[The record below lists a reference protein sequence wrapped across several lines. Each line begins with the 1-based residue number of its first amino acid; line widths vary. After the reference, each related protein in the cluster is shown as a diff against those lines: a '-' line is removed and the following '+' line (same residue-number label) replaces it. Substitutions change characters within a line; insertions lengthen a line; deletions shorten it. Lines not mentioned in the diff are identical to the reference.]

1 MIFDIFYNR
10 LFREREN
17 VLILSYFPPK
27 RTTNIFFLLNISIY
41 LLSLDYSLTLKRIKP
56 IGFRFLLSFRKILEN
71 YIFRL
76 SIIHLIILVIDIF
89 ELQLMRLLL
98 VDKKIQK
105 KKNEKKIEN
114 NRRDDLKRI
123 TI

>member
-27 RTTNIFFLLNISIY
+27 CTTNIFFLLNISIY
-41 LLSLDYSLTLKRIKP
+41 LLSLDYSLTGIKP
-56 IGFRFLLSFRKILEN
+56 IGFRFLLSFWKILEN

-76 SIIHLIILVIDIF
+76 SIIHLILLVIDIF

-105 KKNEKKIEN
+105 KK
-114 NRRDDLKRI
+114 KRKRLEI
-123 TI
+123 IVATI

>member
-10 LFREREN
+10 LFRER

-27 RTTNIFFLLNISIY
+27 CTINIFFLLNISIY
-41 LLSLDYSLTLKRIKP
+41 LLSLDYSLTGIKP
-56 IGFRFLLSFRKILEN
+56 IGFRFLLSFWKILEN

-76 SIIHLIILVIDIF
+76 SIIILVVHLIILVIDIF
-89 ELQLMRLLL
+89 ELQLMIQLLL

-105 KKNEKKIEN
+105 KKKKKIGN
-114 NRRDDLKRI
+114 NCRDDLKRI

>member
-27 RTTNIFFLLNISIY
+27 YTTNIFFLLNISIY
-41 LLSLDYSLTLKRIKP
+41 LLSLDYSLTGIKP
-56 IGFRFLLSFRKILEN
+56 IGFRFLLSFWKILEN

-105 KKNEKKIEN
+105 KK
-114 NRRDDLKRI
+114 KRKRLEI
-123 TI
+123 IIATI

>member
-1 MIFDIFYNR
+1 M
-10 LFREREN
+10 
-17 VLILSYFPPK
+17 
-27 RTTNIFFLLNISIY
+27 
-41 LLSLDYSLTLKRIKP
+41 
-56 IGFRFLLSFRKILEN
+56 LSFWKILEN

-105 KKNEKKIEN
+105 KKKKKIGN

>member
-27 RTTNIFFLLNISIY
+27 CTTNIFFLLNISIY
-41 LLSLDYSLTLKRIKP
+41 LLSLDYSLTGIKP
-56 IGFRFLLSFRKILEN
+56 IGFRFLLSFWKILEN

-105 KKNEKKIEN
+105 KKKKKKIGN

>member
-27 RTTNIFFLLNISIY
+27 CTTNIFFLLNISIY
-41 LLSLDYSLTLKRIKP
+41 LLSLDYSLTGIKP
-56 IGFRFLLSFRKILEN
+56 IGFRFLLSFWKILEN

-105 KKNEKKIEN
+105 KKKKKIGN